1 VKPGPKDTRFRVLIT
16 GRELE
21 ELKKYTW
28 LMAEAYGLDQRIEA
42 YQGMRPIT
50 LYSWDLDCLID
61 VMAHAQVTSTEYSDH
76 FDPGYEALQKLYDR
90 IERLRE
96 QG

>member
-1 VKPGPKDTRFRVLIT
+1 MKPGPKDTRFRVMIT
-16 GRELE
+16 GRESE

-28 LMAEAYGLDQRIEA
+28 LMAEAYGLDHRIDA
-42 YQGMRPIT
+42 YQGRRPIT

-61 VMAHAQVTSTEYSDH
+61 VIAHALVTSTEHSDRP
-76 FDPGYEALQKLYDR
+76 DPGYEALQQLHDR
-90 IERLRE
+90 IERLLA

>member
-1 VKPGPKDTRFRVLIT
+1 MKPGSKDTRYRVLIT

-21 ELKKYTW
+21 ELKKLTW

-42 YQGMRPIT
+42 YQGIRPIA

-61 VMAHAQVTSTEYSDH
+61 VMAYALVTSTEYPDQS
-76 FDPGYEALQKLYDR
+76 DPGYQALQQLHDR
-90 IERLRE
+90 IERLSE
-96 QG
+96 

>member
-1 VKPGPKDTRFRVLIT
+1 MKPGPNDTRYRVLIT

-21 ELKKYTW
+21 ELKKLTW
-28 LMAEAYGLDQRIEA
+28 LMAEAYGLDRRIEA
-42 YQGMRPIT
+42 YQGRQPIT

-61 VMAHAQVTSTEYSDH
+61 VTAHALAALTEHSDRS
-76 FDPGYEALQKLYDR
+76 DPGYEALQQLHDR
-90 IERLRE
+90 IERLSE